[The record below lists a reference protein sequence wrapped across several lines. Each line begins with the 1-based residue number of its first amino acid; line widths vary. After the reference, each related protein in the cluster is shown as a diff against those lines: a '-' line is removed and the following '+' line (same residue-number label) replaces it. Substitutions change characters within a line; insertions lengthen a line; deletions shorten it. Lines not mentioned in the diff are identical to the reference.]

1 MFERVKTILDKEWNE
16 VFKNKMVL
24 FTVIFMPLLF
34 TLMPLIMLGVTSGD
48 PSMAGETTDMP
59 AAFTAACENVS
70 AGDCVQIFMMNEF
83 MLLFMMM
90 PLIIP
95 INIAAYSI
103 VGEKTTR
110 SLEPLLATPISTVEL
125 LLGKGLA
132 ATLPAVFATW
142 LCFGIFAI
150 AAPLIGASQAVVSYI
165 ISPIWL
171 IGVLVIGPLFAVASV
186 IIALIV
192 SSRVSDPRVAEQI
205 SAVVIIPVLAVL
217 FAQIGGILILDV
229 QAMILGVMVMLAADI
244 GLVAL
249 AAQLFQ
255 REVILTRWK

>member
-1 MFERVKTILDKEWNE
+1 MFDRVRTILDKEWNE

-24 FTVIFMPLLF
+24 FTVILMPLLF
-34 TLMPLIMLGVTSGD
+34 TVMPLAMLGLTGGD
-48 PSMAGETTDMP
+48 SAAAGDMADMP
-59 AAFTAACENVS
+59 AAFAAACKDAS

-83 MLLFMMM
+83 MLLFMMV

-132 ATLPAVFATW
+132 ATIPAVLATW
-142 LCFGIFAI
+142 LCFGLFLLF
-150 AAPLIGASQAVVSYI
+150 APLAGATPAVMSYI
-165 ISPIWL
+165 LSPIWL
-171 IGVLVIGPLFAVASV
+171 IGVLAIGPLFAVASV
-186 IIALIV
+186 IVALIV
-192 SSRVSDPRVAEQI
+192 SSRVADPRVAEQI
-205 SAVVIIPVLAVL
+205 SAVVIMPVLVIL
-217 FAQIGGILILDV
+217 FAQIAGIVILDV
-229 QAMILGVMVMLAADI
+229 QAMILGVLVMIAIDI
-244 GLVAL
+244 GLIAL